1 MQSSWVLARVV
12 HCMCRQRDEEA
23 VQLQRRLQ
31 RSLPFASADVE
42 PPELD
47 GRIGQ
52 QQEGA
57 RPLSAGSTADLK
69 QAASTRNPHATPSRA
84 MEAYWKQPSLR

>member
-1 MQSSWVLARVV
+1 MLAVAV

-31 RSLPFASADVE
+31 HRPPFASADVKLA
-42 PPELD
+42 PAELD
-47 GRIGQ
+47 RGMGQ
-52 QQEGA
+52 QKEGA

-69 QAASTRNPHATPSRA
+69 QAASARAPHATPSRA
-84 MEAYWKQPSLR
+84 MDAYWKQPSLR